1 MIKKILLALLAIF
14 LIMQFF
20 RADLPEVIQDNPE
33 DLIANNEVPADVEHI
48 LRSSCY
54 DCHSNETNYP
64 WYSYVA
70 PVSYLVAEDTEHGRR
85 DLNFSTWES
94 LDKIEKAEML
104 HEIAE
109 EVEEG
114 EMPMKIYTYTHSEA
128 RLSDEQREMIEE
140 WAEEMAESL
149 FE

>member
-1 MIKKILLALLAIF
+1 MLKKILIGLLAVF
-14 LIMQFF
+14 VIMQFF
-20 RADLPEVIQDNPE
+20 RADLPEVIMENPE
-33 DLIANNEVPADVEHI
+33 DILVNNEVPAEVKEI
-48 LRSSCY
+48 LRTSCY
-54 DCHSNETNYP
+54 DCHSNETVYP

-70 PVSYLVAEDTEHGRR
+70 PVSYLVADDTRHGRQ

-114 EMPMKIYTYTHSEA
+114 EMPLEIYTVTHGDA
-128 RLSDEQREMIEE
+128 KLSKEQRELIED

>member
-1 MIKKILLALLAIF
+1 M
-14 LIMQFF
+14 
-20 RADLPEVIQDNPE
+20 ENPE
-33 DLIANNEVPADVEHI
+33 DILVNNEVPAEVKEI
-48 LRSSCY
+48 LRTSCY
-54 DCHSNETNYP
+54 DCHSNETVYP

-70 PVSYLVAEDTEHGRR
+70 PVSYLVADDTRHGRQ

-114 EMPMKIYTYTHSEA
+114 EMPLEIYTVTHGDA
-128 RLSDEQREMIEE
+128 KLSKEQRELIED

>member
-1 MIKKILLALLAIF
+1 MLKKILIGLLAVF
-14 LIMQFF
+14 VIMQFF
-20 RADLPEVIQDNPE
+20 RADLPEVIMENPE
-33 DLIANNEVPADVEHI
+33 DILVNNEVPAEVKEI
-48 LRSSCY
+48 LRTSCY
-54 DCHSNETNYP
+54 DCHSNETVYP

-70 PVSYLVAEDTEHGRR
+70 PVSYLVADDTRHGRQ

-104 HEIAE
+104 HELAE

-114 EMPMKIYTYTHSEA
+114 EMPLEIYTVTHGDA
-128 RLSDEQREMIEE
+128 KLSKEQRELIED